1 MKVTCMTER
10 LSWGCYPPNNIHS
23 SLIAFIKDMSTYL
36 SHEMIFIGAHFI
48 FRTDIGGLTVK

>member
-1 MKVTCMTER
+1 MTER